1 MHHVALKFLEPHV
14 RSDIGAERADRVGER
29 GGAKAR
35 MKFFGDGAA
44 TDEFAAFENQGLET
58 AFGEVEGGYE
68 RVVTAADEDYSLSE
82 GHGQFFSTG

>member
-1 MHHVALKFLEPHV
+1 
-14 RSDIGAERADRVGER
+14 
-29 GGAKAR
+29 

-44 TDEFAAFENQGLET
+44 TDEFAAFENQRLET